1 MSKAS
6 FIAVLLCFL
15 HVSAVGAAGLST
27 ETIQLTKPD
36 DIRTASTMDR
46 AIVML
51 SDKVMQCAQNKA
63 APASECF
70 CLYPRE
76 LSRVA
81 KPASGLGGQDRLICE
96 GRQNICCLVRWTKT
110 AT

>member
-1 MSKAS
+1 
-6 FIAVLLCFL
+6 
-15 HVSAVGAAGLST
+15 
-27 ETIQLTKPD
+27 
-36 DIRTASTMDR
+36 MDR

-76 LSRVA
+76 LSRVKKTYEETLSQRPGWADRTVSYA
-81 KPASGLGGQDRLICE
+81 KDGKTYAVSFGGLKQQLERNCSGPR
-96 GRQNICCLVRWTKT
+96 
-110 AT
+110 